1 MYIPL
6 KIVEFTIEV
15 KNVLTNLDIN
25 VNKKEVQLFLE
36 VETVG
41 IN

>member
-15 KNVLTNLDIN
+15 KNVLMNLDIN